1 MVDNIKRILNTTDKK
16 VSNVEMHSQIRKFKT
31 IKATYKEE
39 DGLWVEAGMEVF
51 ILICLV
57 ATDIMPMVHTV
68 YHTCYQGFERNSNWF
83 CLSNWG
89 INIVKELCCRI
100 TTIEIGS
107 LACVDH

>member
-1 MVDNIKRILNTTDKK
+1 MLKCTVKLGNLKK
-16 VSNVEMHSQIRKFKT
+16 YRLLI
-31 IKATYKEE
+31 KEE
-39 DGLWVEAGMEVF
+39 DKGVEAGMEVF
-51 ILICLV
+51 ILICLG
-57 ATDIMPMVHTV
+57 ATYIMPMVHTV
-68 YHTCYQGFERNSNWF
+68 YYHTCYQGFERNSNWF